1 MSVETLEILSFVFF
15 IVSII
20 FFITAVILFF
30 LLKIPKLFREIT
42 GIEANRH
49 IKKYD
54 FKTPKGESGHLKSSG
69 KKMKMSNIMT
79 LSGNLKEPYAVQ
91 HFESPET
98 DDLKRKNVNN
108 ISAETTALASSIS
121 NNNNMN
127 LPEKKLPVI
136 EPQKKFMIIREFEFT
151 SSTDVN

>member
-79 LSGNLKEPYAVQ
+79 HSGILKEPYA
-91 HFESPET
+91 ESPET

-151 SSTDVN
+151 SSTEIVE